1 MIISIQ
7 ILFITLLF
15 LFNPQIEDGSK
26 LLNELQEKYESVD
39 DFHAD
44 FRLETVTGNV
54 ETGKFYYKS
63 VDKFKI
69 ELKSITMISDGESV
83 WNYTQRNNKVIIT
96 PIEDNENSF
105 SINDYVFEFPA
116 KCNVTRGTDEKGRD
130 ILLLKPKST
139 ELNFK
144 EMKIIVNSEKLIDE
158 IHLTDFMDQGYR
170 VYLSSTKVNQKL
182 SDNFFIFEPSDGIQ
196 VIDLR

>member
-1 MIISIQ
+1 MIISLH
-7 ILFITLLF
+7 ILFITFFF
-15 LFNPQIEDGSK
+15 LPNPQFEDGSL
-26 LLNELQEKYESVD
+26 LLNELQSKYD
-39 DFHAD
+39 TIADFSSN
-44 FRLETVTGNV
+44 FRLETVTGHV

-63 VDKFKI
+63 IDKFRI
-69 ELKSITMISDGESV
+69 ELKSRTMISDGESV
-83 WNYTQRNNKVIIT
+83 WNFTHRNNKVIIT

-105 SINDYVFEFPA
+105 SINDYVYEFPA
-116 KCNVTRGTDEKGRD
+116 KCTVMKGSDDKGRN

-144 EMKIIVNSEKLIDE
+144 EMKLVINSEKLIDE

-170 VYLSSTKVNQKL
+170 VYLSNTKVNQKL
-182 SDNFFIFEPSDGIQ
+182 SDKFFIFEPSDGIQ

>member
-1 MIISIQ
+1 MIISVQ
-7 ILFITLLF
+7 ILFITLIF
-15 LFNPQIEDGSK
+15 LFNPQIEEGSK
-26 LLNELQEKYESVD
+26 LLNELQEKYESIN

-44 FRLETVTGNV
+44 FRLETVTGHV
-54 ETGKFYYKS
+54 ELGKFYYKS
-63 VDKFKI
+63 VDKFRI
-69 ELKSITMISDGESV
+69 ELKSRTMISDGESV
-83 WNYTQRNNKVIIT
+83 WNFTHRNNKVIIT

-116 KCNVTRGTDEKGRD
+116 KCTVIKGSDDKGRD

-144 EMKIIVNSEKLIDE
+144 EMKLVINSEKLIDE

-170 VYLSSTKVNQKL
+170 VYLTNTKVNQKL

-196 VIDLR
+196 IIDLR